1 MTIKTRKKIQFS
13 MTNKGTDTAL
23 YNKKKVSLFNG
34 NRDGVKMKTSL
45 RLNDKIFSCET
56 SEKESD
62 LSY

>member
-1 MTIKTRKKIQFS
+1 

-23 YNKKKVSLFNG
+23 YDKKRVSHFNG

-45 RLNDKIFSCET
+45 RLNDKVFSCET
-56 SEKESD
+56 SKKESD